1 MRADR
6 GAKHTAYA
14 AYAAYVLQR
23 QNRNAASMM
32 RAVLGAVLAEFI
44 GIFASQQSFTFANPN
59 LINFSSITT
68 LD

>member
-32 RAVLGAVLAEFI
+32 RAVLGAVLAKFI
-44 GIFASQQSFTFANPN
+44 GIVAPAKIRTFVSPCK
-59 LINFSSITT
+59 S
-68 LD
+68 